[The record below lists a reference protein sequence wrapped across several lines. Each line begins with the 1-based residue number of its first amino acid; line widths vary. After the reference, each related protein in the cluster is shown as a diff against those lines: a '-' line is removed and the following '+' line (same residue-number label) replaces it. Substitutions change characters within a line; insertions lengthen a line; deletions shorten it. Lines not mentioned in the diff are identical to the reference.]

1 MAAKDWAEYKAVYMI
16 EPHMLPD
23 PSQPTIAIIEDVKTE
38 QAIDQETGE
47 KYDRTLLFLVGWQVP
62 LRLNNTLIDTIQVL
76 FGSSPAACIGGR
88 ISLKP
93 EMRTAYGKSK
103 LAVGIDV
110 VPVDQNAMATPVP
123 ARFYVQDKER
133 MMLAE
138 DSGVQRIRTNVFAAL
153 RGTAG
158 ALGAGPA
165 ARPQPGGWAAPPV
178 PSALPALSS
187 KPMGNDSAVGLM
199 IQLASR
205 GKDWGW
211 MVNHLMRVG
220 MGEAVQGRIPPES
233 DESIKRV
240 VWGVIK
246 DLPVVRDFSE
256 QEVAHE
262 RQRLVSSWEPPAAA
276 PTPAAEPA
284 AVSQAVSGEVVNH
297 DTGEVTKPAAP
308 LNFKPSKAPAPAV
321 NDDDIPF

>member
-1 MAAKDWAEYKAVYMI
+1 MAGKDWAEYKAVYMI

-38 QAIDQETGE
+38 QATDLETGE
-47 KYDRTLLFLVGWQVP
+47 KYDRTLLYLVGWHVP
-62 LRLNNTLIDTIQVL
+62 LRLNNTLIDTLQVL
-76 FGSSPAACIGGR
+76 FGPSPAGCIGGR

-110 VPVDQNAMATPVP
+110 VPVNQNAPATPVP
-123 ARFYVQDKER
+123 ARFFVQDKDR

-138 DSGVQRIRTNVFAAL
+138 DSGVERL
-153 RGTAG
+153 RLGFLGTARGAAG
-158 ALGAGPA
+158 ALGAGTA
-165 ARPQPGGWAAPPV
+165 TRPQAGSWAAPSLPGSV
-178 PSALPALSS
+178 PALAG
-187 KPMGNDSAVGLM
+187 KTLGNDSAVKL
-199 IQLASR
+199 IINLASR

-220 MGEAVQGRIPPES
+220 MREAVEGRIPPDC
-233 DESIKRV
+233 DESIKTV

-246 DLPVVRDFSE
+246 DLPIVKNFSE
-256 QEVAHE
+256 DEVAAE
-262 RQRLVSSWEPPAAA
+262 RLRLVGSWEPPAA
-276 PTPAAEPA
+276 
-284 AVSQAVSGEVVNH
+284 
-297 DTGEVTKPAAP
+297 PAAP
-308 LNFKPSKAPAPAV
+308 AAPAPAAGEVIDRNTGVVTPADPAMSFKPSKAPAPAV